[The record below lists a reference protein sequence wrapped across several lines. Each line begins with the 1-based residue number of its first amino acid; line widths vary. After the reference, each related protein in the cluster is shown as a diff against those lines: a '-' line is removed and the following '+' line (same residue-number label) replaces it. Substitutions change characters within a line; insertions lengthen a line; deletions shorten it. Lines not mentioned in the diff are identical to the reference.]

1 MHAISYKLLSGK
13 NVVPR
18 RRKARRIETDH
29 RTDEPESKLVL
40 AVVNGDLTGWE
51 ALKTAKDL
59 SDTPMG
65 AYDGITLSLEKM
77 KSIDSAGIAILVRL
91 YSQLKRRRKTLS
103 LEKVPEE
110 IRGFLT
116 QIGLEEILINTPT
129 ATGTRA
135 PSSRKRSP
143 RSLRPQ
149 PTR

>member
-77 KSIDSAGIAILVRL
+77 KSIDSAGIAIL
-91 YSQLKRRRKTLS
+91 
-103 LEKVPEE
+103 
-110 IRGFLT
+110 
-116 QIGLEEILINTPT
+116 
-129 ATGTRA
+129 A
-135 PSSRKRSP
+135 
-143 RSLRPQ
+143 
-149 PTR
+149 